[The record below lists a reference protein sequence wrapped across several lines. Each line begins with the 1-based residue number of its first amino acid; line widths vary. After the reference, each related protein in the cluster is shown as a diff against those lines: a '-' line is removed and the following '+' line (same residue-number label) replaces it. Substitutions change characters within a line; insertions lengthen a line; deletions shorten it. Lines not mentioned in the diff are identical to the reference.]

1 MTRRTAMY
9 VVLIGRPGVGKG
21 TQAQR
26 LVDELGLSR
35 ISTGEMLRETIRSG
49 GEENQKIAQCID
61 GGNLAADDM
70 IMKLVENRLGEP
82 GFENSCLFDGIPRT
96 VAQAEALDEL
106 LRRRNT
112 KIDVAVEVSADADE
126 LVARILERA
135 KIENRADD
143 NLKAIRQRMDVY
155 TRSTEPILEYYRERG
170 VLRSVD
176 GLGTRDE
183 VFDRIRSCIVV
194 R

>member
-1 MTRRTAMY
+1 MY

-26 LVDELGLSR
+26 LCAELGLAR
-35 ISTGEMLRETIRSG
+35 IATGEMLRETIRSG
-49 GEENQKIAQCID
+49 GEDNQKIAASID
-61 GGNLAADDM
+61 GGNLAADDV
-70 IMKLVENRLGEP
+70 IMKLVKDRLSKP
-82 GFENSCLFDGIPRT
+82 GFENSCLFDGVPRT

-106 LRRRNT
+106 LWRRNA
-112 KIDVAVEVSADADE
+112 KIDVAVEISADTDE
-126 LVARILERA
+126 LVGRLLERA
-135 KIENRADD
+135 KIEKRRDD
-143 NLKAIRQRMDVY
+143 NLEAIHRRMDIF
-155 TRSTEPILEYYRERG
+155 TRRTEPILEYYQERG

-183 VFDRIRSCIVV
+183 VFGRIRNCIEV

>member
-1 MTRRTAMY
+1 M
-9 VVLIGRPGVGKG
+9 VVPLEGENVGP
-21 TQAQR
+21 
-26 LVDELGLSR
+26 
-35 ISTGEMLRETIRSG
+35 TI
-49 GEENQKIAQCID
+49 
-61 GGNLAADDM
+61 
-70 IMKLVENRLGEP
+70 RLGEP

>member
-1 MTRRTAMY
+1 MY

-21 TQAQR
+21 TQAER

-49 GEENQKIAQCID
+49 GEDNQKIAACIES
-61 GGNLAADDM
+61 GNLAADTV
-70 IMKLVENRLGEP
+70 IMKMVENRLSEP
-82 GFENSCLFDGIPRT
+82 GFEHSCLFDGIPRT
-96 VAQAEALDEL
+96 VAQATALDAL
-106 LRRRNT
+106 LWRRKA
-112 KIDVAVEVSADADE
+112 KIGVVVEISADADE
-126 LVARILERA
+126 LVKRILERA

-143 NLKAIRQRMDVY
+143 NLQAIRRRMDVFN
-155 TRSTEPILEYYRERG
+155 RSTAPILEYYRERG
-170 VLRSVD
+170 VLRSID

-183 VFDRIRSCIVV
+183 VFSRIRSCFQD